1 MSTNL
6 RKAQKHMQ
14 RATKL
19 LNQGQLAF
27 GGPDGV
33 ETRAQ
38 KRQRKELEK
47 EALEKEALKQELQ
60 KKQKVDGEEASP
72 DLNMVSDQQIRNV
85 TDHLDSCEDVCT
97 WQAASRRFKDAEI
110 NEKLKQKLSL
120 DPKKKWPKK
129 KWTLFTA
136 CQKCQQGKIR
146 LKSMPQEEQD
156 TKLTDCDKKYVKNV
170 ALNRNI
176 SESDFALMNN
186 IDIIVTI
193 TDIDFSDV
201 VKSVTGVLYKDVNGK
216 FTQYTTNRKI
226 PRKIGDE
233 LTVHIIN
240 INTPNEYY
248 EIIDFQSFYCN
259 AHQSWEQIKERM
271 DQKEFPGIK
280 ASS

>member
-14 RATKL
+14 RATEL

-38 KRQRKELEK
+38 KRQRKELE
-47 EALEKEALKQELQ
+47 ELEEKEALKKELQ
-60 KKQKVDGEEASP
+60 KKQKGDGEEASP

-85 TDHLDSCEDVCT
+85 TDHLDSCEHVCT
-97 WQAASRRFKDAEI
+97 WQRASKRFKNAEI
-110 NEKLKQKLSL
+110 NEKLKQKLLL
-120 DPKKKWPKK
+120 DPENKWPEK

-136 CQKCQQGKIR
+136 CQACQRGKIR
-146 LKSMPQEEQD
+146 LTSMSKEEHN
-156 TKLTDCDKKYVKNV
+156 TKLTDRAKKDVEKW
-170 ALNRNI
+170 ALNEMI
-176 SESDFALMNN
+176 SESDFALMHN

-193 TDIDFSDV
+193 TGIRFSSGV
-201 VKSVTGVLYKDVNGK
+201 QSVTGVLYKDVNGN
-216 FTQYTTNRKI
+216 FTQYNTNMKI
-226 PRKIGDE
+226 PIEIGKE
-233 LTVHIIN
+233 LTVHIKN

-248 EIIDFQSFYCN
+248 EVIHYLSFYCN
-259 AHQSWEQIKERM
+259 AHQSWNEIKKRM
-271 DQKEFPGIK
+271 DQTEFPGIK